1 MAEHKRIGQ
10 QTDGWKR
17 LWRRSR
23 LLRVLAIVGA
33 LALLISVPGWLG
45 HPVAFW
51 ASFIRFA
58 FYVVLAIWLF
68 RGLFRLIARAMWP
81 LRNRLL
87 AAYALVAVIP
97 IALILALGGIAA
109 YLFYGEYAA
118 YLFNQ
123 DLGSRIAR
131 VADTNSAIAA
141 AVAYRAR
148 SGVGGGAEAIL
159 AHYDRLSFPQGGIQS
174 YLYRADGSPLL
185 PSSPPPPSWLHHDFR
200 GLVRLRQHYAIAAYI
215 EEPRARG
222 SERVLSLFPLTPV
235 FLNRLAHG
243 IGAIEIFNTATSTR
257 SRGSGITVTTAKPSA
272 ASGLH
277 DLSSTL
283 KMPAASGLF
292 DVKIVFWTLLPV
304 RRWSDGHHADRLVSG
319 DTRPAI
325 LNQSLFSTLGAQS
338 NEFARIPLMV
348 LEFVA
353 GFFLIIELV
362 ALFFGIRLTRSITH
376 AVHDL
381 YSGTQRVHAGDFSH
395 SIGIRS
401 RDQLAALAESFNEM
415 TGSISQLMQQQRQ
428 KERLENEIAIAQEV
442 QAQLFPSGS
451 PMVSGLDVWGK
462 CLPARSVSGD
472 YFDFFETGRQ
482 VGFALGDV
490 SGKGISAALLMATVA
505 SAMRAY
511 QGMAVATSASVAVAV
526 AGLGSEETTGDST
539 VPPPPL
545 LTPAPLLE
553 RLNTQ
558 LCRST
563 TPEKYVTLFY
573 AQFDAGQRLL
583 RYANAGHLPP
593 MLFTTSGRR
602 RLDAGG
608 MVVGLFESTKFDE
621 GAVELQPGDLIV
633 AWSDGITEP
642 ENEYGVEF
650 GDERLAQLIEAHR
663 DRRLEEI
670 GAVVLDAVR
679 EWSTASE
686 QPDDITLLLAR
697 VRA

>member
-1 MAEHKRIGQ
+1 MAVGEQLR
-10 QTDGWKR
+10 GWKR

-23 LLRVLAIVGA
+23 LLRILAIVGA
-33 LALLISVPGWLG
+33 LALLISIPGWLG

-51 ASFIRFA
+51 ASFVRFA
-58 FYVVLAIWLF
+58 FYAILAIWLL

-87 AAYALVAVIP
+87 VAYALVAVIP

-148 SGVGGGAEAIL
+148 SGIAGGASAII

-174 YLYRADGSPLL
+174 FLYRADGSPLL
-185 PSSPPPPSWLHHDFR
+185 PSSPPLPSWLHHEFR
-200 GLVRLRQHYAIAAYI
+200 GLVRLHERYAIAAYI

-222 SERVLSLFPLTPV
+222 AERVLSLFPLTPV
-235 FLNRLAHG
+235 FLNHLAHG

-257 SRGSGITVTTAKPSA
+257 GRGTGITITTAKPSA
-272 ASGLH
+272 RSGLH
-277 DLSSTL
+277 NLSSTL
-283 KMPAASGLF
+283 KLPAASGLF

-304 RRWSDGHHADRLVSG
+304 RRWSDGHHADRLLSG
-319 DTRPAI
+319 DTRPSV

-338 NEFARIPLMV
+338 NEFARIPILV

-381 YSGTQRVHAGDFSH
+381 YAGTQRVHGGDFSH
-395 SIGIRS
+395 HIGIRS

-451 PMVSGLDVWGK
+451 PMVSGLDVWGQ

-472 YFDFFETGRQ
+472 YFDFFETGQQ

-511 QGMAVATSASVAVAV
+511 QGLTVSASATMAVAV
-526 AGLGSEETTGDST
+526 AGGASENGSATGPDLT
-539 VPPPPL
+539 
-545 LTPAPLLE
+545 LTPAVLLE

-608 MVVGLFESTKFDE
+608 MVVGLFESAKFDE

-650 GDERLAQLIEAHR
+650 GEERLAQLIEAHR

>member
-1 MAEHKRIGQ
+1 MAERKSIGQ
-10 QTDGWKR
+10 QTDGWKW

-58 FYVVLAIWLF
+58 FYVILAIWLF
-68 RGLFRLIARAMWP
+68 RGLFRLVARAMWP

-185 PSSPPPPSWLHHDFR
+185 SSSPPLPSWLHHDFR
-200 GLVRLRQHYAIAAYI
+200 GLVRLREHYAIAAYI

-243 IGAIEIFNTATSTR
+243 IGSMEIFDTAASTR

-272 ASGLH
+272 ASGLRN
-277 DLSSTL
+277 LSSTL
-283 KMPAASGLF
+283 PLPAASGLF

-319 DTRPAI
+319 DTRPGI
-325 LNQSLFSTLGAQS
+325 LNQSLFSTLGAQT
-338 NEFARIPLMV
+338 NEFARIPILV

-362 ALFFGIRLTRSITH
+362 ALFFAIRLTRSITH

-381 YSGTQRVHAGDFSH
+381 YAGTQRVHAGDFSH

-451 PMVSGLDVWGK
+451 PMVSGLDVWGQ

-472 YFDFFETGRQ
+472 YFDFFETGPQ

-511 QGMAVATSASVAVAV
+511 QGLTVSTSATMAVAV
-526 AGLGSEETTGDST
+526 AGGSGDSGGAAA
-539 VPPPPL
+539 PDL
-545 LTPAPLLE
+545 NLTPAPLLE

-593 MLFTTSGRR
+593 MLFTASGRH

-608 MVVGLFESTKFDE
+608 MVVGLFENAKFDE

-650 GDERLAQLIEAHR
+650 GEERLAQLIEAHR